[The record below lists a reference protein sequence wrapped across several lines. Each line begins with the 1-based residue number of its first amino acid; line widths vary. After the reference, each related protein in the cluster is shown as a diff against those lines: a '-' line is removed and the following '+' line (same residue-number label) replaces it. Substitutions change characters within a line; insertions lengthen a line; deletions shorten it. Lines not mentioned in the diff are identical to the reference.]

1 VLAVPSVGSSITVAS
16 TVVPVWSALIF
27 VAELVA
33 RKDSGSAPWVSQN
46 PNVSEG
52 VDVVWRVGVQGVTV
66 SLRIMVG
73 DECVGSAAGAGRVAV
88 GFRVL
93 ERGDSAV
100 LECRLESESILEGL
114 SLTESGIFSGGDASS
129 STVVNLQ
136 WIAVSK

>member
-1 VLAVPSVGSSITVAS
+1 
-16 TVVPVWSALIF
+16 
-27 VAELVA
+27 
-33 RKDSGSAPWVSQN
+33 VSQD

-52 VDVVWRVGVQGVTV
+52 VDVVWRVGVQGVSVT
-66 SLRIMVG
+66 LRIVVR

-93 ERGDSAV
+93 ERRDSAV
-100 LECRLESESILEGL
+100 LECGLESESILEGL
-114 SLTESGIFSGGDASS
+114 SLTESGVFSGGDASS

>member
-1 VLAVPSVGSSITVAS
+1 MLAVPSVSSSITVAS
-16 TVVPVWSALIF
+16 AVVPVRSALIF

-33 RKDSGSAPWVSQN
+33 GKDRRSAPRMSQD

-52 VDVVWRVGVQGVTV
+52 VDVVRRVGVQGIAVTF
-66 SLRIMVG
+66 RIVVG
-73 DECVGSAAGAGRVAV
+73 DEGIGSTAGAGGVTV
-88 GFRVL
+88 GFGVL
-93 ERGDSAV
+93 ERRDSTV

-114 SLTESGIFSGGDASS
+114 SLAESGVFSGGDASS